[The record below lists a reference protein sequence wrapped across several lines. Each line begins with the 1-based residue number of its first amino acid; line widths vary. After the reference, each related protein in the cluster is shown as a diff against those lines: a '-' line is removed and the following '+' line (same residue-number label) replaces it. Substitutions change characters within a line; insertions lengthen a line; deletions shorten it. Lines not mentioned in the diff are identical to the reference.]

1 MYILLVFLPL
11 LGSLIAG
18 FFGRFL
24 GYRGASLISIFC
36 VSSSFFFSLLCF
48 FEVALF

>member
-11 LGSLIAG
+11 LGSLVAG

-24 GYRGASLISIFC
+24 GYRGASLISIFLRI
-36 VSSSFFFSLLCF
+36 FFLFFKPSLL
-48 FEVALF
+48 L